1 MRMIRSAARGNSL
14 QRCRIRLHRG
24 FSPAHP
30 FFSKTIIS
38 STKHSPIRFEKDRLF
53 NLSAIAPVVRVI
65 ALMRDRDHTLLA
77 SFSIQTTYGQLFV
90 ELECFSPVFSR
101 V

>member
-1 MRMIRSAARGNSL
+1 VGIPYSGVGFAYIEASAQRIPSL
-14 QRCRIRLHRG
+14 R
-24 FSPAHP
+24 
-30 FFSKTIIS
+30 KTIIS

-65 ALMRDRDHTLLA
+65 ALMRDRDHTLVA

>member
-1 MRMIRSAARGNSL
+1 MI
-14 QRCRIRLHRG
+14 
-24 FSPAHP
+24 
-30 FFSKTIIS
+30 
-38 STKHSPIRFEKDRLF
+38 

-65 ALMRDRDHTLLA
+65 ALMRDRDHTLVA
-77 SFSIQTTYGQLFV
+77 SFSIQTTYGQLFA